1 MRQGHFV
8 SETDLHRVDLGDG
21 EWVDLKR
28 EFDTNDW
35 IDVEGMISGL
45 VDESTGQLRT
55 GVLFRNAKAL
65 LSIAIKAWNLLGA
78 DGQAVPLSEESIGRL
93 NRETL
98 LKISGAVN
106 ELNPLRTE
114 TERKESAPASTR
126 RSRRAGASRQ
136 SLTVVP

>member
-1 MRQGHFV
+1 VGHFV
-8 SETDLHRVDLGDG
+8 AQDDLHRIDLGDG
-21 EWVDLKR
+21 EWVDIKR
-28 EFDTNDW
+28 EFDTDDW
-35 IDVEGMISGL
+35 IRVEGMISGL
-45 VDESTGQLRT
+45 VDETTGQLRT

-126 RSRRAGASRQ
+126 RSRRAGASRK